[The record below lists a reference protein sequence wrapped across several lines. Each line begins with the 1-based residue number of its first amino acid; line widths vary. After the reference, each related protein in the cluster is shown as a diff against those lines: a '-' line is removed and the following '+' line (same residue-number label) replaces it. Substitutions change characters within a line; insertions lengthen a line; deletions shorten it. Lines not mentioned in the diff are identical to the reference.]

1 MSGMVDRGH
10 LHPITLRFVD
20 SDLEAGYQTEEGAA
34 GLSGYRIIT
43 GATVLLWALAT
54 VLFPLGTE
62 FPAEPMRVFGGLM
75 SLVGLACFLFSRWA
89 VTMNSQ
95 HLIASFLTSANGLVI
110 ILLASIGGVLGGYA
124 VAGIMLLFA
133 FGFVSR
139 TRFVFAAA
147 RTFVIAVGFGV
158 AVAAYDGP
166 DSLLIDS
173 FIFIAAGIGSLLA
186 LRLLER
192 DRRRVWYQR
201 GVIEEQT
208 TAIEREKAES
218 ERLLLNVLPA
228 SVSLRLK
235 QGEYP
240 IADRFPSVSVVFAD
254 IVGFTP
260 LSARLTAGEVITLLS
275 ELFTHY
281 DDLVA
286 ERSLEKIKTIGD
298 AYMAVGGLPEPME
311 DHAEK
316 TIDLALA
323 MIAATG
329 PEGRWPDLKI
339 RVGVHSG
346 PAAGGVIGSRKF
358 AYDVW
363 GDTVNVASRLEQA
376 GLPGR
381 VHVSEHTRFLASP
394 RYEFEARGSVQLRGL
409 PAMTTYFVLDGPLGG
424 NGLAPG
430 AAGSA
435 VDAGRVGSEPR
446 NGPPGE
452 ALEG

>member
-1 MSGMVDRGH
+1 MGGITERGH
-10 LHPITLRFVD
+10 LNALTLRFED
-20 SDLEAGYQTEEGAA
+20 SELEAGYQIEEGAS
-34 GLSGYRIIT
+34 GLTGYRIIT
-43 GATVLLWALAT
+43 GATVVLWALAV

-62 FPAEPMRVFGGLM
+62 FPPELTRVFGSLM

-89 VTMNSQ
+89 MTMNSQ
-95 HLIASFLTSANGLVI
+95 HLMASFLTSANGLVI
-110 ILLASIGGVLGGYA
+110 ILLATMGEVFEGYA

-139 TRFVFAAA
+139 TRFVYAAA
-147 RTFVIAVGFGV
+147 RTVVIAIGFAV
-158 AVAAYDGP
+158 AVALYDGVG
-166 DSLLIDS
+166 SLLIDT
-173 FIFIAAGIGSLLA
+173 FIFVAAGIGSLLA

-201 GVIEEQT
+201 LVIEDQT
-208 TAIEREKAES
+208 AAIEREKAES

-240 IADRFPSVSVVFAD
+240 IADSFPSVSVVFAD

-260 LSARLTAGEVITLLS
+260 LSSRLSANEVIMLLS
-275 ELFTHY
+275 ELFASF
-281 DDLVA
+281 DELVT

-311 DHAEK
+311 GHAERV
-316 TIDLALA
+316 IDLALA
-323 MIAATG
+323 MLATTDPSG
-329 PEGRWPDLKI
+329 KWPDLNI
-339 RVGVHSG
+339 RIGIHSG
-346 PAAGGVIGSRKF
+346 PAAGGIIGTRKF

-381 VHVSEHTRFLASP
+381 IHVSQQTRDLASH
-394 RYEFEARGSVQLRGL
+394 RFEFEPRGAVQLRGL
-409 PAMTTYFVLDGPLGG
+409 PAMPTYFVLNSIPTGNEVELDTVGLPSVSQLVRSELRDGP
-424 NGLAPG
+424 P
-430 AAGSA
+430 SQ
-435 VDAGRVGSEPR
+435 S
-446 NGPPGE
+446 
-452 ALEG
+452 LER

>member
-10 LHPITLRFVD
+10 LHPVTLRFVD
-20 SDLEAGYQTEEGAA
+20 SGLEGRYQTEEGAA

-43 GATVLLWALAT
+43 GATVVLWALAA

-62 FPAEPMRVFGGLM
+62 FPADPTRVFGTLM
-75 SLVGLACFLFSRWA
+75 SFVGLACFMFSRWA

-95 HLIASFLTSANGLVI
+95 HLMASFLTSANGLVI
-110 ILLASIGGVLGGYA
+110 ILLASMGGVLGGYA

-147 RTFVIAVGFGV
+147 RTLVIAVGFGI
-158 AVAAYDGP
+158 AVAAYDGSN
-166 DSLLIDS
+166 SLLIDA
-173 FIFIAAGIGSLLA
+173 FIFVAAGVGSLLA

-201 GVIEEQT
+201 QVIEEQT

-228 SVSLRLK
+228 SVSFRLK

-240 IADRFPSVSVVFAD
+240 IADSFPSVSVVFAD

-260 LSARLTAGEVITLLS
+260 LSARLSAGEVITLLS
-275 ELFTHY
+275 ELFTHF
-281 DDLVA
+281 DDLVV

-311 DHAEK
+311 GHAE
-316 TIDLALA
+316 TAIDLALA

-329 PEGRWPDLKI
+329 SAGRWPHLAI

-376 GLPGR
+376 GLPGK
-381 VHVSEHTRFLASP
+381 VHVSEQTRILASS
-394 RYEFEARGSVQLRGL
+394 RYGFEARGSVELRGL
-409 PAMTTYFVLDGPLGG
+409 PAMTTYFVADGPAGV
-424 NGLAPG
+424 NGQAPG
-430 AAGSA
+430 SAGLVA
-435 VDAGRVGSEPR
+435 DPRRIESESR

-452 ALEG
+452 VLER